1 MTHFC
6 RAIGLAC
13 LVLSLSACSFTTN
26 IKFGSSK
33 SSPAGEITLNA
44 VEKQI
49 DRIRGKW
56 NGHDAEGLGEEYTA
70 DGLSILGSQDLALVG
85 REAIVEN
92 FGAVFGEG
100 SPFKGATAN
109 ITTEYVK
116 DLGNGYAVSDGTF
129 EVFGSDGTS
138 MMIGK
143 WGDVMKATA
152 DGPRMLQEAVFAT
165 LTEADN
171 ITPPS
176 GDNAHAGL
184 KSVTNDP
191 AMMEIVKSFEDS
203 WANGN
208 SEALANLFTDDAVR
222 LVDSAPD
229 ALRGR
234 DAIRE
239 SFAAGFADDSPFK
252 GSRLT
257 GIVLGM
263 RDLDDDYLIAHGI
276 WRGVDAAG
284 APLGRGQWAN
294 LYRREG
300 DKIRIVMENAGAMVF
315 PGE

>member
-1 MTHFC
+1 MTHFF
-6 RAIGLAC
+6 RTIGLAC

-70 DGLSILGSQDLALVG
+70 DGLSILGSQDLALIG
-85 REAIVEN
+85 RDAIVEN

-129 EVFGSDGTS
+129 EVFGSDGAS

-152 DGPRMLQEAVFAT
+152 EGPRMLQEAVFAT

-171 ITPPS
+171 ITPPA

-191 AMMEIVKSFEDS
+191 AMMEIVKSFEES
-203 WANGN
+203 WATGN

-276 WRGVDAAG
+276 WRGVDASG

-300 DKIRIVMENAGAMVF
+300 GKIRIVMENAGAMVF
-315 PGE
+315 QGE

>member
-1 MTHFC
+1 MTHFF
-6 RAIGLAC
+6 RTIGLAC

-70 DGLSILGSQDLALVG
+70 DGLSILGSQDLALIG
-85 REAIVEN
+85 RDAIVEN

-152 DGPRMLQEAVFAT
+152 EGPRMLQEAVFAT

-171 ITPPS
+171 ITPPA
-176 GDNAHAGL
+176 GDDAHAGL
-184 KSVTNDP
+184 KSVTNDL
-191 AMMEIVKSFEDS
+191 AMMEIVKSFEES
-203 WANGN
+203 WATGN

-239 SFAAGFADDSPFK
+239 SFVAGFADDSPFK

-276 WRGVDAAG
+276 WRGVDASG

-300 DKIRIVMENAGAMVF
+300 GKIRIVMENAGAMVF
-315 PGE
+315 QGE

>member
-13 LVLSLSACSFTTN
+13 LVLTLSACSFSFSM
-26 IKFGSSK
+26 KFPSAKSK
-33 SSPAGEITLNA
+33 SDSKITMA
-44 VEKQI
+44 SVEKQI
-49 DRIRGKW
+49 DRIQGKW

-70 DGLSILGSQDLALVG
+70 DGLSIRGSLDLALEG
-85 REAIVEN
+85 RDAIVEN
-92 FGAVFGEG
+92 FGANFSEG

-129 EVFGSDGTS
+129 EVFGADGAS
-138 MMIGK
+138 MMVGK

-171 ITPPS
+171 ITPPA
-176 GDNAHAGL
+176 GDDAHAGL

-203 WANGN
+203 WADGN
-208 SEALANLFTDDAVR
+208 SEGLANLFTDDAVR

-276 WRGVDAAG
+276 WRGVDASG

>member
-1 MTHFC
+1 MTHFF
-6 RAIGLAC
+6 RTIGLAC

-70 DGLSILGSQDLALVG
+70 DGLSILGSQDLALIG
-85 REAIVEN
+85 RDAIVEN

-129 EVFGSDGTS
+129 EVFGSDGAS

-152 DGPRMLQEAVFAT
+152 EGPRMLQEAVFAT

-171 ITPPS
+171 ITPPA

-191 AMMEIVKSFEDS
+191 AMMEIVKSFEENNNQS
-203 WANGN
+203 
-208 SEALANLFTDDAVR
+208 SLVCKVR
-222 LVDSAPD
+222 LKSAVDTVKRLLATSGGGSMTSKWVASVTVCEESANRHEHVGESQCESVR
-229 ALRGR
+229 AGGYSTRVRG
-234 DAIRE
+234 
-239 SFAAGFADDSPFK
+239 
-252 GSRLT
+252 
-257 GIVLGM
+257 
-263 RDLDDDYLIAHGI
+263 
-276 WRGVDAAG
+276 
-284 APLGRGQWAN
+284 GQ
-294 LYRREG
+294 
-300 DKIRIVMENAGAMVF
+300 
-315 PGE
+315 